1 VLLQI
6 NNLHHLMCDKQ
17 NTKKH
22 LNRKQPIDPDGGTGI
37 YVTVKLTPLN
47 KTHCIAQ
54 KYHISFV
61 NIVLLNVI

>member
-22 LNRKQPIDPDGGTGI
+22 LNRKWQIDPDGGTGI
-37 YVTVKLTPLN
+37 YVTVKLTPLD
-47 KTHCIAQ
+47 KIHCITQ
-54 KYHISFV
+54 KCHISFV
-61 NIVLLNVI
+61 NIVLLDVI